1 MNVDLLKSKDI
12 WKERLN
18 TIKRSIDSS
27 NYGPK
32 ETKAWRI
39 HLDYQLYKTLEYQY
53 QIGLERLNENF
64 NMIEADLVYIDK
76 TVSFDNQWKHWSL
89 YITKRYKTSLTF

>member
-76 TVSFDNQWKHWSL
+76 TVSFDNQWK
-89 YITKRYKTSLTF
+89 Y